1 MASKQVD
8 TDKDNAIQ
16 PQMSA
21 QVVAD
26 DGIDNG
32 KADASA
38 ANDAAA
44 LFLSSVGPFPPMAP
58 EEEKKLVRKIDRWMI
73 PLVRVR
79 YAPPSISLQ
88 YRADHNVAHIADVY
102 GTLCCC

>member
-1 MASKQVD
+1 MASKHSD

-32 KADASA
+32 KADASE

-44 LFLSSVGPFPPMAP
+44 LFLSSVGPFPPMTP

-73 PLVRVR
+73 PLV
-79 YAPPSISLQ
+79 
-88 YRADHNVAHIADVY
+88 ADQNAHILFAVP
-102 GTLCCC
+102 C

>member
-26 DGIDNG
+26 DGIDNA
-32 KADASA
+32 KADAPA

-44 LFLSSVGPFPPMAP
+44 LFLSSVGPFPPMTP
-58 EEEKKLVRKIDRWMI
+58 EQEKKLVLKIDRWMI
-73 PLVRVR
+73 PLVCGQ
-79 YAPPSISLQ
+79 YAP
-88 YRADHNVAHIADVY
+88 
-102 GTLCCC
+102 